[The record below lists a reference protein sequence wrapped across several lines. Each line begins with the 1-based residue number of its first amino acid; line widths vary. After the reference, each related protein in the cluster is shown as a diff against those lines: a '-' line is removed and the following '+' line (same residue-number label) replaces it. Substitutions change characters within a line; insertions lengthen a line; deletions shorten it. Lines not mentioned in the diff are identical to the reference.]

1 MSETST
7 DLVLRV
13 QPGSSR
19 NSIMVLAD
27 GTIKVWVTAPPVEGA
42 ANEAVCR
49 LVAKTVGLPF
59 TRVQVVSGQHHRNKT
74 LRLTGITRDAA
85 LSQLK
90 GGQA

>member
-1 MSETST
+1 MSEAIT

-27 GTIKVWVTAPPVEGA
+27 GTIKVWVSAPPVEGA

-49 LVAKTVGLPF
+49 LIAKAVGLPF
-59 TRVQVVSGQHHRNKT
+59 TRVQVIAGHRQRSKT
-74 LRLTGITRDAA
+74 VRLNGLTLAETLAK
-85 LSQLK
+85 LK
-90 GGQA
+90 GGQS

>member
-1 MSETST
+1 MSEAIT

-27 GTIKVWVTAPPVEGA
+27 GTIKIWVTAPPVEGA

-49 LVAKTVGLPF
+49 LVAKTVGLPH
-59 TRVQVVSGQHHRNKT
+59 TRVQVMAGHRQRSKT
-74 LRLTGITRDAA
+74 VRLTGLTLAETLA
-85 LSQLK
+85 KLK

>member
-1 MSETST
+1 MPEPIT

-27 GTIKVWVTAPPVEGA
+27 GTIKVWVTTPPVEGA

-59 TRVQVVSGQHHRNKT
+59 TRVQVVSGHHHRNKT
-74 LRLTGITRDAA
+74 LRLAGVA
-85 LSQLK
+85 LDEALAKLK
-90 GGQA
+90 GGSA